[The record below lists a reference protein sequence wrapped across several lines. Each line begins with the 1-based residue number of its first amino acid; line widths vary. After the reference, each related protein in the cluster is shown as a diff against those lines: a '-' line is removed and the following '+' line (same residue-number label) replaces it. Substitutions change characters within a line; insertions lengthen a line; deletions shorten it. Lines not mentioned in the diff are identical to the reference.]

1 MDVIGSGQG
10 PVIVTK
16 SDKSVEESMKKEA
29 EEIKNRPVGN
39 ASPFSVY
46 QAAARMASKD
56 SKGAKEEKDDE
67 EDKPSSTVP
76 EGQGGYVI
84 IYKMLNII

>member
-1 MDVIGSGQG
+1 MEVIGSGQG

-16 SDKSVEESMKKEA
+16 SDKSVEESMKKEE

-46 QAAARMASKD
+46 QAAARMSKNE
-56 SKGAKEEKDDE
+56 SKTEDKKNEDE
-67 EDKPSSTVP
+67 EEKPSSTVP
-76 EGQGGYVI
+76 EGQGGSV
-84 IYKMLNII
+84 LVT

>member
-1 MDVIGSGQG
+1 MDIIGSGQG

-16 SDKSVEESMKKEA
+16 SDKSVEESMKKDE

-56 SKGAKEEKDDE
+56 SKVTKEKKEEE
-67 EDKPSSTVP
+67 KPNSTVP
-76 EGQGGYVI
+76 EGQGG
-84 IYKMLNII
+84 